1 MPGQGGEASNMLA
14 LAQPNTQ
21 GPTEVPWLTPV
32 TGEIC
37 LTASWGH
44 RPGLGSREES
54 VGETKPP

>member
-32 TGEIC
+32 TGEID
-37 LTASWGH
+37 LFHLA
-44 RPGLGSREES
+44 
-54 VGETKPP
+54 